1 MEFREQHAIYQQV
14 ADHVCEMILTGA
26 WPEGERIPA
35 VRDLAMELQVNPN
48 TVNKGYASLQ
58 ERGLIQNQRGIGY
71 FAAPDARRMIRD
83 ARRDEFFTNNGDRA
97 SAAVLLVRA
106 SARPAGQTCPVDR
119 HAELLRELF
128 YEEILELR
136 RA

>member
-14 ADHVCEMILTGA
+14 ADHVCEMILTGV

-71 FAAPDARRMIRD
+71 FAAPDARRMIRN
-83 ARRDEFFTNNGDRA
+83 ARRDEFFTNELPRILRTM
-97 SAAVLLVRA
+97 SLLGITIDEI
-106 SARPAGQTCPVDR
+106 AGRYTTYRMETQSEKEDQ
-119 HAELLRELF
+119 
-128 YEEILELR
+128 
-136 RA
+136 

>member
-83 ARRDEFFTNNGDRA
+83 ARRDEFFADELPRILRTM
-97 SAAVLLVRA
+97 SLLGITIDEIAERYTTYKKE
-106 SARPAGQTCPVDR
+106 GQP
-119 HAELLRELF
+119 
-128 YEEILELR
+128 
-136 RA
+136 